1 MTSIR
6 RFDICQPKPK
16 GPRESDGVWW
26 HRLGSASENDRGQI
40 SLFFDSLPI
49 GNWDGRAM
57 LFEQRPRDERAQ
69 NNERTTQSNRGRSDD
84 DIPL

>member
-1 MTSIR
+1 MPSVR

-16 GPRESDGVWW
+16 GPRESDGVYWV
-26 HRLGSASENDRGQI
+26 RLGTASENDRGQI

-49 GNWDGRAM
+49 GTWDGRAM
-57 LFEQRPRDERAQ
+57 LFEQRARENASKREATS
-69 NNERTTQSNRGRSDD
+69 ED